1 MRRRRYPRYPIPG
14 VAGVVV
20 GHDGLLLVKRDK
32 PPSEGLW
39 SVPGGVIE
47 TGETQEQALV
57 REVKEETGISVQ
69 VLEAMN
75 TIDLISLDEEGKVEY
90 HYVLSYFLAKAKSGT
105 IKPES
110 RRAEVKWFALDELPE
125 YEMHPRVYDIIQTS
139 MKKLVLVM
147 ATF

>member
-1 MRRRRYPRYPIPG
+1 MRRRRYPRYPLPG
-14 VAGVVV
+14 VAGIVV
-20 GHDGLLLVKRDK
+20 GPDGILLVRRDT

-47 TGETQEQALV
+47 TGETQEVALV

-75 TIDLISLDEEGKVEY
+75 TIDLISLDDEGKVEY
-90 HYVLSYFLAKAKSGT
+90 HFVLSYFLAKAKT
-105 IKPES
+105 RTTRAES
-110 RRAEVKWFALDELPE
+110 RRAEVRWFALDELPE
-125 YEMHPRVYDIIQTS
+125 YEMHPRVYDIIQAS